1 MRKFLAGV
9 LALGV
14 VLGGVGVARASG
26 DWVAHAQVIPVLAR
40 NVADGTTVADVHEG
54 RQGLPV
60 PCCEE
65 VRSVGHWQGASP
77 FAIGLRVLGGGVDG
91 GYGGVDEHFRLVD
104 ADGGTIY
111 SLLEADSSVGCAPD
125 GTARSDTGAVRVQT
139 GAGYRWVDGTRP
151 ELTTGVPVDA
161 ATVADFE
168 LVRITGAAQVEEF
181 TGAWAADVAAGSGWV
196 LDARLRDSATGAET
210 AHHRFLVAAGYCSAR
225 SGPAAGTGR

>member
-1 MRKFLAGV
+1 MKKFLAGV
-9 LALGV
+9 LALGA

-26 DWVAHAQVIPVLAR
+26 DWFAHAQVIPVLAR
-40 NVADGTTVADVHEG
+40 NAADGTTVADVYEG
-54 RQGLPV
+54 RQSLPV

-65 VRSVGHWQGASP
+65 VRPVGHWQGASP

-91 GYGGVDEHFRLVD
+91 GYGGVDEHFRLVG
-104 ADGGTIY
+104 ADDRSIY

-125 GTARSDTGAVRVQT
+125 GTVRSDTGVVQVRT
-139 GAGYRWVDGTRP
+139 EAGYHRVDGAEP
-151 ELTTGVPVDA
+151 DLTTGVPVDA

-168 LVRITGAAQVEEF
+168 LVKITGPAQVEEF
-181 TGAWAADVAAGSGWV
+181 VGAQESDVAAAAGWV
-196 LDARLRDSATGAET
+196 LDARLRDSATGAPT